1 MSQPYAEAALAY
13 WSAGWTGALPLPA
26 ESKAPPPEGWTGHH
40 APYPSRA
47 DLQAWLDELPDGNIG
62 LRLPPGVL
70 GVDVDAY
77 RDKPG
82 AATLAELEQRLGP
95 LPATWTITAR
105 DDGISGIR
113 LYRVPLGL
121 NWRGGLPGID
131 TIHSGHRYAVAPPS
145 IHPEGGV
152 YRWTHPVPEM
162 VIGIGN
168 PPDPTELPELP
179 LGWVA
184 ELVQPYARTEGV
196 ELADEQVMAWLG
208 ELRAGPMC
216 RPVAAVLE
224 RESVNVANPGHGSR
238 HDLTR
243 DALRALVAFG
253 GEGHSGGADAIG
265 ALAATFIDATTS
277 PVRGSARSP
286 EQARAEWRRLL
297 VGAVKLAAAKHPTPA
312 TGCDCGEQQQQAGD
326 DLAAIMGGGAVAA
339 TPPPPPPVPDDRPAR
354 GFIDPRDGLQT
365 LALTAAVDAMGPLAT
380 DFSGRVYTYRDGV
393 WLPDG
398 ERAIR
403 HRCVD
408 LLGERYRMMHA
419 ATVVDV
425 VRSREPLLDD
435 EQQDADNLNLP
446 NGLLNWRTYTLGQ
459 HSPAVASTVRFP
471 VRWNPT
477 ATCPNIERW
486 MGQVFPADAREFVEE
501 VIGYALFNGNPLHK
515 AVLLFGRGRNGKGT
529 FLRLLKA
536 LIGERNISSV
546 TPQSLDDNRFR
557 AAELYGKVA
566 NLVGDVDPRI
576 FKATETFKQVTG
588 GDVITAERKGGHPF
602 QFTCRALMVAAFN
615 ELPRSADTSEGFF
628 SRWIVVPMTAYFP
641 AGVADPSVEAK
652 MHTAEE
658 LEGLLVLAVRGLNRV
673 MGRGRFEI
681 PASVATEME
690 AFRRVADPVRAW
702 LEELIEQTEPDRF
715 YPRTELY
722 GHYQRWCHSNGHTVS
737 GAARLYERVEAAGVG
752 LVPRKRMGTRGYLV
766 IKPGAD
772 GAGS

>member
-1 MSQPYAEAALAY
+1 MSQPYTEAAMRY
-13 WSAGWTGALPLPA
+13 HRAGWAPLPLPP
-26 ESKAPPPEGWTGHH
+26 EEKAPPPEGWTGHH
-40 APYPSRA
+40 APYPSAA
-47 DLQAWLDELPDGNIG
+47 DVQAWTEEHPEGNLG
-62 LRLPPGVL
+62 LRLPVGVL

-113 LYRVPLGL
+113 LYRVPVGL

-152 YRWTHPVPEM
+152 YRWVPPGGG
-162 VIGIGN
+162 VAG
-168 PPDPTELPELP
+168 PDYIPEPGELPELS
-179 LGWVA
+179 LTWLA

-196 ELADEQVMAWLG
+196 ELSDEQATRWLEG
-208 ELRAGPMC
+208 LRQGPPC
-216 RPVAAVLE
+216 RPVTAVLE
-224 RESVNVANPGHGSR
+224 REMPRVVNPGHGSR

-253 GEGHSGGADAIG
+253 GEGHLGVPMAISQLG
-265 ALAATFIDATTS
+265 EAFTRAATS

-297 VGAVKLAAAKHPTPA
+297 VGAIRLAAAKHPTPA
-312 TGCDCGEQQQQAGD
+312 TECDCIDPAEAAAEAAE
-326 DLAAIMGGGAVAA
+326 DLAAIMGGDAVAA
-339 TPPPPPPVPDDRPAR
+339 TPPPPPAPLDDRPAR
-354 GFIDPRDGLQT
+354 GFIDPRDGLQV
-365 LALTAAVDAMGPLAT
+365 LRLTAAVDAMGPLAT
-380 DFSGRVYTYRDGV
+380 DYTGRVYQYADGV
-393 WLPDG
+393 WVPDG
-398 ERAIR
+398 ERVVRSRVVA
-403 HRCVD
+403 
-408 LLGERYRMMHA
+408 LLGEQYRMLHA
-419 ATVVDV
+419 STVIDV

-435 EQQDADNLNLP
+435 EQQDTDNLNLP
-446 NGLLNWRTYTLGQ
+446 NGLLRWREYRLEQ
-459 HSPAVASTVRFP
+459 HRPDVASTIRLP
-471 VRWNPT
+471 VRWNPE

-486 MGQVFPADAREFVEE
+486 IGQVFPADAREFVEE

-529 FLRLLKA
+529 FLRLLHA
-536 LIGERNISSV
+536 LIGSRNISAV

-588 GDVITAERKGGHPF
+588 GDVITAERKHGQPF
-602 QFTCRALMVAAFN
+602 QFTCRALMFAAFN

-628 SRWIVVPMTAYFP
+628 SRWIVVPMMAYFP

-652 MHTAEE
+652 MHTPEE

-673 MGRGRFEI
+673 MARGRFEI
-681 PASVATEME
+681 PESVQAEMAE
-690 AFRRVADPVRAW
+690 FRRVADPVRAW
-702 LEELIEQTEPDRF
+702 LEDLADRRAAGDWLT
-715 YPRTELY
+715 RTELY
-722 GHYQRWCHSNGHTVS
+722 GDYTRWSSSNGYQPV
-737 GAARLYERVEAAGVG
+737 GAARLYERVESASSGTGAIA
-752 LVPRKRMGTRGYLV
+752 LTPRKRQGTRGYLV
-766 IKPGAD
+766 IKA
-772 GAGS
+772 